1 LSDEIPHEQDDFQAT
16 LPPSASAPGL
26 PERLNGVPPGLPV
39 ATADKE
45 GGGPGIARQ
54 RLVAVV
60 ELILCSSIPTQI
72 LLQGLMI
79 GLGWKPR
86 TEDGGLSLSFVVT
99 MSLADTVV
107 LIALMVAL
115 TRARGE
121 SVSALWLGQRSVWK
135 EALLGVSL
143 VPSIFL
149 MVVVILTSLRLF
161 APVLH
166 NVETNPL
173 EEMATG
179 GMMNAAA
186 FGVVGI
192 LAGGVREELQR
203 AFMLRRFEY
212 FGGVNVGVVVLSIA
226 FGLGHVVQGWD
237 AAVTT
242 GALGFVWAVMYL
254 WRRSSIAPIVSH
266 AGFNSIEV
274 LRIAIAGG

>member
-1 LSDEIPHEQDDFQAT
+1 M
-16 LPPSASAPGL
+16 G
-26 PERLNGVPPGLPV
+26 
-39 ATADKE
+39 
-45 GGGPGIARQ
+45 RQ
-54 RLVAVV
+54 RLVALV
-60 ELILCSSIPTQI
+60 ELILCSSVPTQI

-79 GLGWKPR
+79 GLGWEPR
-86 TEDGGLSLSFVVT
+86 TGDGGLSLSFVVT

-107 LIALMVAL
+107 LIAMMVAF

-121 SVSALWLGQRSVWK
+121 SISALWLGQRPVWK

-149 MVVVILTSLRLF
+149 MVVVILTSVRWF

-166 NVETNPL
+166 NLETNPL

-179 GMMNAAA
+179 GLMNAAA

-203 AFMLRRFEY
+203 AFLLRRFEY
-212 FGGVNVGVVVLSIA
+212 FGGDKVGVVVLSIA

-242 GALGFVWAVMYL
+242 GALGFVWAMMYL
-254 WRRSSIAPIVSH
+254 WRRSSIAPLVSH
-266 AGFNSIEV
+266 AGFNSLEV
-274 LRIAIAGG
+274 LRIAIAGQ